1 MSVRPFRLFAVA
13 MIATSLVAA
22 AVGVAGATGPGTF
35 TKITTPSGTSTT
47 FQFIGAGIK
56 HFTVSGQAS
65 LDVTSVDIDCIL
77 VGGGSNSSTTM
88 ASTVPVS
95 GGTFSTVVDYATP
108 LGNCRLRAVPVGV
121 DVLTDY
127 LGSYAG
133 PILYTDAFL
142 PATDAGSKKYGYV
155 SVAEEA
161 DGIAE
166 QEDAGNCGVALV
178 STVATPG
185 MEVRGT
191 GTSACKFALPA
202 QSLVP
207 NATASSIK
215 VSGHNA
221 YLPFGVHNFLIGTQ
235 GLSVTQSVL
244 TTTFTIAG
252 NGDVTVAE
260 SAPLMRCSASDLFP
274 PTSGSCPSLVSA
286 GVKFRR
292 VIQVIRSAHQVRVRD
307 TFASTDS
314 ASHTLTLE
322 YQHSVQTPQSGTT
335 GYVFPGH
342 SSTFAAAV
350 PDQVVTGLGTKAAS
364 MLIRSDIYAVNGDP
378 SADTLALTWSKAPSQ
393 IAFAHSGANQFDMKY
408 SLTVPASGT
417 AFLGFADS
425 QNVATSGA
433 QSLGNLASADMINA
447 PTISSPAN
455 GAVLSSTS
463 TTVKGNLTA
472 GANGLPTAVVVAG
485 HHATITRT
493 SATTATYKVTFTE
506 SVGTHTFNATATDS
520 AGNTKASNSIT
531 VQNQ

>member
-1 MSVRPFRLFAVA
+1 MSARPVRLFAVA
-13 MIATSLVAA
+13 MLATALLAA
-22 AVGVAGATGPGTF
+22 PVGAAGAAQGTF
-35 TKITTPSGTSTT
+35 TKITTPSGTTT
-47 FQFIGAGIK
+47 FQFIGAGPK

-65 LDVTSVDIDCIL
+65 ADVTSVDIVCII
-77 VGGGSNSSTTM
+77 VAGGGNSSTTM
-88 ASTVPVS
+88 ASAVPV
-95 GGTFSTVVDYATP
+95 TAEAFSTSVDYSSPTA
-108 LGNCRLRAVPVGV
+108 NCRLRAVPVGV
-121 DVLTDY
+121 DLTSDY

-142 PATDAGSKKYGYV
+142 AQIDGGSTKYGYTA
-155 SVAEEA
+155 VAEEA
-161 DGIAE
+161 DGISE
-166 QEDAGNCGVALV
+166 QQDAGSCGVVLV

-185 MEVRGT
+185 MELRGT
-191 GTSACKFALPA
+191 GTSSCKFALPA

-221 YLPFGVHNFLIGTQ
+221 YLPSGVHNFLIGTQ
-235 GLSVTQSVL
+235 ALSVTQSVL
-244 TTTFTIAG
+244 TTTFTVAA
-252 NGDVTVAE
+252 NGDVTITE
-260 SAPLMRCSASDLFP
+260 SAPLMRCSGSDLFP
-274 PTSGSCPSLVSA
+274 PTSGSCPSLVST
-286 GVKFRR
+286 GVKFTRKS
-292 VIQVIRSAHQVRVRD
+292 QVIRGAHQVRIRD

-322 YQHSVQTPQSGTT
+322 YQHSVQPPQSGAT

-342 SSTFAAAV
+342 GTTFATAA

-364 MLIRSDIYAVNGDP
+364 MLIRSDVYSVNGDP
-378 SADTLALTWSKAPSQ
+378 SADTVALTWSKAPPQ
-393 IAFAHSGANQFDMKY
+393 IVFAHSGANQFDMKY
-408 SLTVPASGT
+408 ALTVPASGT

-425 QNVATSGA
+425 QNVSTAGA
-433 QSLGNLASADMINA
+433 QSLGSLASGDMINA

-493 SATTATYKVTFTE
+493 SATTATYQVTFTE
-506 SVGTHTFNATATDS
+506 SVGAHTFNAIATDS
-520 AGNTKASNSIT
+520 AGNAKASNSIT
-531 VQNQ
+531 VHNQ